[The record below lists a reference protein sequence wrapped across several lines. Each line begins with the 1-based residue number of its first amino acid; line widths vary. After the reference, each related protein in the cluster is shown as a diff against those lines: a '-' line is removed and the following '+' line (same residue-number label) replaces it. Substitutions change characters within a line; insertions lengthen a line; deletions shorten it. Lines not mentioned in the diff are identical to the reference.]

1 MNMSHHHFFLKLGF
15 LPVFLSVLFSCSNP
29 GSSCA
34 DHKVYVRTV
43 YSDGTAE
50 EDTVCFTGT
59 DGGMEFRI
67 EKDRLENVDTIS
79 VTPDFAIA
87 HAGEDGFFLL
97 PEGIAT
103 YFLENRPDVTRRIF
117 RRHPLAMVGICTP
130 RGCFMEVLKTYRFD
144 MAVSTIHKGGE
155 YRNTLDYVFKGV
167 APKHDLVLEVYELKG
182 DEATYSGMGRLYR
195 KLFVEDRLVPLK
207 DKAAA
212 RPLLKYAVDNPEI
225 RIRQAWKPVPTP
237 EPDQTP
243 ENEPAVRVKVTFDR
257 VCDIVDALKDAGVPG
272 AQLTLVG
279 WNLKGHDGR
288 FPTVF
293 PPEST
298 LGGEPR
304 LKHLISYA
312 QQKGFQIVPHICTG
326 DSYRIS
332 EDFDENDLAA
342 NPDGAIVQEAVYG
355 AGRMY
360 KLCNKVAYGKFVQPI
375 NDSLKAYG
383 FKGLEYNDVY
393 SIIPPVTCSNPA
405 HPLDTD
411 ESIGYVRKILAD
423 GIEKIGGIASEGGY
437 DFVADILDF
446 ALYVS
451 MNSNFSFDRL
461 KDDYFP
467 VWHIAYN
474 GYIFSCPFSQS
485 VNYPVKAPEFAMK
498 IQEYGCHPTFYFYSA
513 HRDDS
518 QNWIGSATRDLFCGT
533 DVELDASVKAI
544 KQGYDYLQQY
554 GYIQYLTM
562 DDHCKLADK
571 VYRTTF
577 SDGTVTICN
586 YSDREF
592 DYQGHIVG
600 AADWLTIK

>member
-50 EDTVCFTGT
+50 EDTVCFAGT

-257 VCDIVDALKDAGVPG
+257 VCDL
-272 AQLTLVG
+272 
-279 WNLKGHDGR
+279 
-288 FPTVF
+288 
-293 PPEST
+293 S
-298 LGGEPR
+298 
-304 LKHLISYA
+304 LI
-312 QQKGFQIVPHICTG
+312 HI
-326 DSYRIS
+326 
-332 EDFDENDLAA
+332 
-342 NPDGAIVQEAVYG
+342 
-355 AGRMY
+355 
-360 KLCNKVAYGKFVQPI
+360 
-375 NDSLKAYG
+375 
-383 FKGLEYNDVY
+383 
-393 SIIPPVTCSNPA
+393 
-405 HPLDTD
+405 
-411 ESIGYVRKILAD
+411 
-423 GIEKIGGIASEGGY
+423 
-437 DFVADILDF
+437 
-446 ALYVS
+446 
-451 MNSNFSFDRL
+451 
-461 KDDYFP
+461 
-467 VWHIAYN
+467 
-474 GYIFSCPFSQS
+474 
-485 VNYPVKAPEFAMK
+485 
-498 IQEYGCHPTFYFYSA
+498 
-513 HRDDS
+513 
-518 QNWIGSATRDLFCGT
+518 
-533 DVELDASVKAI
+533 
-544 KQGYDYLQQY
+544 
-554 GYIQYLTM
+554 
-562 DDHCKLADK
+562 
-571 VYRTTF
+571 
-577 SDGTVTICN
+577 
-586 YSDREF
+586 
-592 DYQGHIVG
+592 
-600 AADWLTIK
+600 

>member
-1 MNMSHHHFFLKLGF
+1 MDMIHHQLFKMLGV
-15 LPVFLSVLFSCSNP
+15 LPAIVFALCSCGNH
-29 GSSCA
+29 GSSFS
-34 DHKVYVRTV
+34 DHEVYVRTV
-43 YSDGTAE
+43 YSDGTTK
-50 EDTVCFTGT
+50 EDTLRFSKTAA
-59 DGGMEFRI
+59 GMEFRVSRD
-67 EKDRLENVDTIS
+67 KLAGVDTLS
-79 VTPDFAIA
+79 LTPDFALA
-87 HAGEDGFFLL
+87 HGGEDGFFVQPDGL
-97 PEGIAT
+97 AT
-103 YFLENRPDVTRRIF
+103 YFLEGRPDVTRQVY
-117 RRHPLAMVGICTP
+117 RRHPLAMEGICTP
-130 RGCFMEVLKTYRFD
+130 RGCFMEVFRTYRFD
-144 MAVSTIHKGGE
+144 LSVRTVHRQGE

-167 APKHDLVLEVYELKG
+167 APAHDLVLEVYELEG
-182 DEATYSGMGRLYR
+182 DEATYSGMGRMYR
-195 KLFVEDRLVPLK
+195 KLFVEGRLVPLK

-257 VCDIVDALKDAGVPG
+257 VCDIVDAMKDAGVPG

-298 LGGEPR
+298 LGGEAR
-304 LKHLISYA
+304 LMHLISYA
-312 QQKGFQIVPHICTG
+312 QKNGFQIVPHICTG

-332 EDFDENDLAA
+332 EDFDENDLAV
-342 NPDGAIVQEAVYG
+342 NPEGKIVQEAVYG

-360 KLCNKVAYGKFVQPI
+360 KLCNKVAYEKFVRPV

-393 SIIPPVTCSNPA
+393 SIIPPVTCSNPE

-411 ESIGYVRKILAD
+411 ESIEYVRKILAD
-423 GIEKIGGIASEGGY
+423 GAEKIGGIASEGGY

-451 MNSNFSFDRL
+451 MNSDFSFNRL
-461 KDDYFP
+461 KDDYLP
-467 VWHIAYN
+467 IWHIAYN
-474 GYIFSCPFSQS
+474 GYICSCPFSQS
-485 VNYPVKAPEFAMK
+485 VNYPVKSPEFAMK
-498 IQEYGCHPTFYFYSA
+498 IQEYGCHPTFYFYAA

-518 QNWIGSATRDLFCGT
+518 RNWIGSATQDLFCGT
-533 DVELDASVKAI
+533 EAELEASVKAI

-562 DDHCKLADK
+562 DGHCKLADK

-586 YSDREF
+586 YSDRDY
-592 DYQGHIVG
+592 DYQGNIVG